1 MTLRTLLTATVA
13 LTLVH
18 GSAMAAN
25 HIVEQSG
32 KKFAPE
38 TLKIKAGDTITFV
51 NNDSI
56 THNVYSR
63 TNDHRFNIGAQKS
76 GEKKALK
83 FDKKG
88 LIDIRC
94 AMHPTMKLKVEV
106 E

>member
-1 MTLRTLLTATVA
+1 MNFRPLLIAAAA
-13 LTLVH
+13 LTLAN
-18 GSAMAAN
+18 GTAFAGN
-25 HIVEQSG
+25 HIIEQAG
-32 KKFAPE
+32 KKFSPE

-51 NNDSI
+51 NNDTI

-63 TNDHRFNIGAQKS
+63 TDGHRFNIGAQKA
-76 GEKKALK
+76 GEKKAVS
-83 FDKKG
+83 FDKNG